1 MAPLAAKQ
9 LRIGLRSLGTKIGIG
24 RDGYWGGGTVLKDG
38 ITQALG
44 LRGMNRGPWAWVRE

>member
-24 RDGYWGGGTVLKDG
+24 RDGYWGGGGG
-38 ITQALG
+38 IEGWDHTG
-44 LRGMNRGPWAWVRE
+44 FGSSGYE